1 MRGIGA
7 MAVLMVALAGCAL
20 QTPPTHTEV
29 VDQALPEGTRIPAAW
44 ETDPK
49 TGAVADDWLKSF
61 NDPMLDAI
69 VAEALANNL
78 DLRQAADRVEVTR
91 QSVVVVGAQ
100 LLPQIG
106 GQFGYKHTHD
116 FGSKKKIKD
125 TDIEIKHTYEHK
137 YTSLG
142 MAWELDVWGRLRAER
157 AAAGAGYEATALDY
171 AYARQSLAATVAL
184 NWYLTTEA
192 YQLLALAE
200 RAVELYGKL
209 LDLAKIRYKSGKSSE
224 LDVVDARARV
234 ETAQSELE
242 AARNTY
248 GKARRA
254 LEVLLGRYP
263 AAEIEAAAVYPPLPP
278 PVGAGVPASLLE
290 RRPDLVAADRLVLAA
305 FRQQEAARLA
315 LLPDFSISLIG
326 EHLSDHLLRQLQLS
340 PWLASAAIGSVIP
353 IYEGGAL
360 RARVK
365 ITTAQQAQAV
375 ASYGSV
381 VLNAFKEV
389 EDVLA
394 SEQIL
399 DKRLGYEQRALED
412 RIATVRLATVQYQAG
427 RRDLLWV
434 EQLQTEQLA
443 VESNVIQLRNAQIAN
458 RIQLHLALGG
468 SFDAAPPVA
477 ELAGGK

>member
-1 MRGIGA
+1 MRGIGSI
-7 MAVLMVALAGCAL
+7 VILNLALAGCAL
-20 QTPPTHTEV
+20 QTPPTQTEV
-29 VDQALPEGTRIPAAW
+29 LNHALPKGTQVPPAW
-44 ETDPK
+44 KTDTK
-49 TGAVADDWLKSF
+49 TGAVTGDWLKSF

-69 VAEALANNL
+69 VAEAIANNL
-78 DLRQAADRVEVTR
+78 DLRQAAERVAIAR
-91 QSVVVVGAQ
+91 QTIVVVGAQ

-106 GQFGYKHTHD
+106 GQAGYKKTHD
-116 FGSKKKIKD
+116 FGNED
-125 TDIEIKHTYEHK
+125 DVKHTFEHK
-137 YTSLG
+137 YGSLG

-157 AAAGAGYEATALDY
+157 AAAGAGYEA
-171 AYARQSLAATVAL
+171 YARQSLAATVAL
-184 NWYLTTEA
+184 SWYLTTEA
-192 YQLLALAE
+192 HQLLVLAE
-200 RAVELYGKL
+200 RAVEIYGEL
-209 LDLAKIRYKSGKSSE
+209 LDLAEIRYHGGKSSE

-248 GKARRA
+248 GKARRT

-278 PVGAGVPASLLE
+278 PVGAGMPASLLE
-290 RRPDLVAADRLVLAA
+290 RRPDIVAAERRVLAA

-315 LLPDFSISLIG
+315 LLPDFSISLVG
-326 EHLSDHLLRQLQLS
+326 ERLSDHLLRQLQLS
-340 PWLASAAIGSVIP
+340 PWFASAAIGTVIP

-360 RARVK
+360 RAQVK
-365 ITTAQQAQAV
+365 IATAQQAHAV
-375 ASYGSV
+375 ANYGSV
-381 VLNAFKEV
+381 LLNAFKEV

-399 DKRLGYEQRALED
+399 EKRLGYEQRALVD
-412 RIATVRLATVQYQAG
+412 RTTAVQIATVQYQAG

-434 EQLQTEQLA
+434 EQLQTDQLA

-468 SFDAAPPVA
+468 SFDTAPSVA
-477 ELAGGK
+477 ELADGK